1 MEAKQKHPDWA
12 LAHKKPGTELKC
24 INGRYYLY
32 GVKSVYD
39 KKLKRARKISLGIL
53 GSITKE
59 KGFIPS
65 EKQQLKIKSSKTYYN
80 KQVYS
85 LEYGFSKWLIDTLE
99 KEGILE
105 DLKRLFPDLWQF
117 IVSMIYCRVAYQS
130 PLKNIPFHLQ
140 QSDMQ
145 NLLGWGEKVNDQ
157 KISDLLFELG
167 CREQS
172 IHRFMQP
179 KDRQTK
185 TILIDATDIVL
196 QSNHISL
203 SEEGYN
209 SRMDFYPQFVLLYLY
224 DAISLRPLY
233 YRMLPGNIREISAM
247 KNTIKI
253 SGLEHCTY
261 IADKGFFS
269 EANVSELERM
279 GMQYMIPLKRNNQ
292 QINYKALE
300 NIEQTDNYFEFSK
313 RFIFHADTKET
324 GNRRIDL
331 FLDGKLKEQEK
342 ADYLSR
348 IQSLPEN
355 FSKHRFNELV
365 KTMGTLAIIHDTQNT
380 PKELYHEYKSRGD
393 IEQFFDH
400 LKNTL
405 DASSSSMQREE
416 SLNGWMFINHLSML
430 VIYRLFEILKT
441 TPLNKQDKLLHK
453 YSLMDTVDHLK
464 SVKKIKFAPDE
475 SVIAE
480 INKPTKK
487 LLEKM
492 KISIT

>member
-1 MEAKQKHPDWA
+1 
-12 LAHKKPGTELKC
+12 
-24 INGRYYLY
+24 
-32 GVKSVYD
+32 V
-39 KKLKRARKISLGIL
+39 

-85 LEYGFSKWLIDTLE
+85 LEYSFSMWLINTLE

-140 QSDMQ
+140 QSDILK
-145 NLLGWGEKVNDQ
+145 LLGWSEKVDDP
-157 KISDLLFELG
+157 KIGDLLFELG

-179 KDRQTK
+179 KDSQTK

-203 SEEGYN
+203 SKEGYN
-209 SRMDFYPQFVLLYLY
+209 SRMDFQPQFVLLYLY
-224 DAISLRPLY
+224 DAVFLRPLY

-253 SGLEHCTY
+253 SGLEHCAY
-261 IADKGFFS
+261 IADKGLFS

-324 GNRRIDL
+324 GNRRIEV

-365 KTMGTLAIIHDTQNT
+365 KTMGTLAIIHNTQNT

-405 DASSSSMQREE
+405 NASSSSMQREK

-453 YSLMDTVDHLK
+453 YSLMDAVVHLK

-480 INKPTKK
+480 INKSTKK